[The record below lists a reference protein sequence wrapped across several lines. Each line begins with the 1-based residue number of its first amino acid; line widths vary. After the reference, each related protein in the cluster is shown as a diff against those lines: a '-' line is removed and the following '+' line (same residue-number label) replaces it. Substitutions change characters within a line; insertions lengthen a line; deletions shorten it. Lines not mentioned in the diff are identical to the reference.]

1 MATSGRLCQRTV
13 FNVTIIH
20 VPTLTCLRTE
30 QTSASILDGRE
41 FKTQWMQTWLQM
53 QNGRCGRD
61 ADPKFRD
68 LGVGRALSSMRLAAS
83 EAQSA
88 DYVWCNCQICADT
101 SDSVNSKHA
110 SLLNIR
116 LSVSIYHHHWY
127 FSSVLVKCNT
137 HHSGGVSRLGVQP
150 LTKWCMED
158 YVRPM
163 CNFAISHN

>member
-1 MATSGRLCQRTV
+1 MCR
-13 FNVTIIH
+13 H
-20 VPTLTCLRTE
+20 
-30 QTSASILDGRE
+30 
-41 FKTQWMQTWLQM
+41 WLV
-53 QNGRCGRD
+53 CGRNRRLPAFWTD
-61 ADPKFRD
+61 VNLKLSGCRRDCRCKMADVDGMRTQNSGIWV
-68 LGVGRALSSMRLAAS
+68 LVGHYLPCVWLLR